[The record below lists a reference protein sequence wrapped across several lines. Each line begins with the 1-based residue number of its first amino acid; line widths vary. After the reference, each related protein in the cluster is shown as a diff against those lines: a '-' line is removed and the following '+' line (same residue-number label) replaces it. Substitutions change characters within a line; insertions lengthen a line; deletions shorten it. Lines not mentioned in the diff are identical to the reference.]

1 MTPRRRQG
9 SGRAAIDHIAAQLT
23 DALSELSRVQ
33 ASQAA
38 IAVAND
44 RDRLEALLDRLDTPL
59 LEAVTAAA
67 GHVHDAA
74 QHVLIVRHATEGT
87 SP

>member
-1 MTPRRRQG
+1 MTPKRRQG
-9 SGRAAIDHIAAQLT
+9 SGRAAIDHVTAGLT

-38 IAVAND
+38 IAVATD
-44 RDRLEALLDRLDTPL
+44 PERLDALLDRLDSRTL
-59 LEAVTAAA
+59 AAVTESARLLHEH
-67 GHVHDAA
+67 G
-74 QHVLIVRHATEGT
+74 QHALHQLHATEGE